1 MTAVETLRKM
11 TGEVGNSDYSDAD
24 LSAILESSNGDL
36 NQAAATVWEWK
47 AAAIATNYDFSA
59 DGGTYNRSQAYE
71 HCKKQAAHYR
81 SRCKAGTIELV
92 KHPPER
98 RVDCVH
104 CNRT

>member
-1 MTAVETLRKM
+1 MEKLALLRKM

-36 NQAAATVWEWK
+36 NKAAATVWEWK
-47 AAAIATNYDFSA
+47 ASAIATNYDFSA

>member
-47 AAAIATNYDFSA
+47 AAAIATSYDFA
-59 DGGTYNRSQAYE
+59 VDGGTYNRSQAYE

-92 KHPPER
+92 KHPPEMGG
-98 RVDCVH
+98 DCV
-104 CNRT
+104 